1 MLFCTVERVCWPA
14 LEECYVRKSMITCGL
29 SLNNSGIWHEEQLF
43 PRLQALIEKHRNY
56 FKEKPIQ
63 QFLLETR
70 NVYYV
75 ETGIKDMKV
84 LESLSGIVDFV
95 KHSLCILSCKYAQ
108 SC

>member
-43 PRLQALIEKHRNY
+43 PRLQALIEKHRN
-56 FKEKPIQ
+56 
-63 QFLLETR
+63 
-70 NVYYV
+70 VYYV
-75 ETGIKDMKV
+75 ETVIKDMKV